1 VSKDPTEA
9 ERQLFRDAIG
19 PVRLIDTP
27 PLPQAPLPRP
37 LPRLSRA
44 DDADVLRSLS
54 REQPVLEGAESGEVL
69 SYIAPGYAHRY
80 LRRLIRGQYVIAD
93 EIDLH
98 HLDLRR
104 ARELLAG
111 FLRHSQ
117 QGGRLCL
124 RLIHGKGGQTGSILK
139 AMVEQELV
147 RRSDVIAF
155 HSAPPGQGGTG
166 AVDVLLRPR

>member
-1 VSKDPTEA
+1 MSTEPTDA

-19 PVRLIDTP
+19 PVRQIEATTLPAP
-27 PLPQAPLPRP
+27 PRPRP
-37 LPRLSRA
+37 LPRHSQA
-44 DDADVLRSLS
+44 DEAEVLRSLG
-54 REQPVLEGAESGEVL
+54 REQPIREGAESGEVL

-80 LRRLIRGQYVIAD
+80 LRRLIRGQYVVAD

-111 FLRHSQ
+111 FLRHCQSE
-117 QGGRLCL
+117 GRLCL
-124 RLIHGKGGQTGSILK
+124 RLIHGKGGQKGSVIK

-155 HSAPPGQGGTG
+155 HSAPQRQGGTG